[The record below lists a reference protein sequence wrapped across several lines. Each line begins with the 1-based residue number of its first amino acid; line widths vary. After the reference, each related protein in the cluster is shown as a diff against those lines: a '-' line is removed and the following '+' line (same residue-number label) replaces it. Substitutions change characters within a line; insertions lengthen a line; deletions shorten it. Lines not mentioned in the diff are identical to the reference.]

1 MKWQTINKEQLFHFL
16 RLRYFCKIMQ
26 EQVSVFCIMNTI
38 KIEKAD
44 DKELNKKES
53 GIFSKLKTA
62 LGVGTA
68 ASLIFL
74 AAENGIAQ
82 TTNTPDKKLN
92 YKNITIGVLD
102 SLIMDVSKYYPD
114 MKKHLQDMI
123 GTIVTPERK
132 TAVNDILN
140 NTVMQASNEQQK
152 IGWCI
157 YAIETYVAT
166 GKEFGDK
173 YDATITDETF
183 ALMDEFNKQ
192 YDAWFDAYIS
202 KLKAELE
209 ENKGELAKKLEHIES
224 NMKCFTPEQVKKNPK
239 LKALVLETEAAY
251 KKAGFHLS
259 EHFKTLIEAA
269 K

>member
-1 MKWQTINKEQLFHFL
+1 MKNTTNPANEKG
-16 RLRYFCKIMQ
+16 Q
-26 EQVSVFCIMNTI
+26 EYKLPDGLQ
-38 KIEKAD
+38 D
-44 DKELNKKES
+44 DMLELNKEVKKS
-53 GIFSKLKTA
+53 KDRTSIFSRPATYLTMLTTA
-62 LGVGTA
+62 LTLQAVSPA
-68 ASLIFL
+68 FS
-74 AAENGIAQ
+74 Q
-82 TTNTPDKKLN
+82 TDDKTPETKNVNLSTLDYTLLN
-92 YKNITIGVLD
+92 VE
-102 SLIMDVSKYYPD
+102 KYYPD

-123 GTIVTPERK
+123 GTIVTPKLK